1 MEEDPV
7 ESPDVVA
14 SVSVD
19 LPTDTAFALFTDGI
33 DRWWP
38 KRNSF
43 SRGTAAYIGL
53 TEARGWYETGGD
65 GETLGWGAALAWQ
78 PPQRLLLAWQISPD
92 TQPWSPEPDPAK
104 ASEVEVRFLPIE
116 PGRTQVKVLHDG
128 FERHGPGGAGMAAGM
143 ASPMGWPALLE
154 AYRAAAER
162 EAGAPAATPK

>member
-1 MEEDPV
+1 MEEPV
-7 ESPDVVA
+7 IEVPEVVVG
-14 SVSVD
+14 VSVN

-38 KRNSF
+38 KQNSF
-43 SRGTAAYIGL
+43 SRGTAREIGL
-53 TEARGWYETGGD
+53 TAEGGWFEISEE
-65 GETLGWGAALAWQ
+65 GETVGWGDVLAWQ

-116 PGRTQVKVLHDG
+116 PGRTQVKVLHDA
-128 FERHGPGGAGMAAGM
+128 FARHGDGGAGMAAGM

-154 AYRAAAER
+154 AYRVAAEM
-162 EAGAPAATPK
+162 EST